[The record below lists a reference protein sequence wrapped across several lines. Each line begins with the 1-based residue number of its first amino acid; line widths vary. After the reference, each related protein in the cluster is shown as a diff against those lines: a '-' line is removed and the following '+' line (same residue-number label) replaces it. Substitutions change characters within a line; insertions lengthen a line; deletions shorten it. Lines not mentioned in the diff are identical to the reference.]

1 MTQYTRK
8 NEKMYQKVLFC
19 GGEKQNQL
27 CFTFPTERPIWLGAK
42 ISAEAMSK
50 RLRLKNP
57 LKRKIIDG
65 ITESE
70 IALKRVFFLK
80 QIIQIRQ

>member
-1 MTQYTRK
+1 MTQLFNISQKTKQKDLKKQGKK
-8 NEKMYQKVLFC
+8 NHLFIT
-19 GGEKQNQL
+19 L
-27 CFTFPTERPIWLGAK
+27 PTERPIWLGAK

-50 RLRLKNP
+50 MWRLKNP
-57 LKRKIIDG
+57 LKRKITEG
-65 ITESE
+65 ITESK